1 MGNFIEPPTYFGG
14 ETRTRALPSPPP
26 TPSSRE
32 LRELYALTTHQF
44 SIFMQ
49 LTESRVKQSG
59 VSPDMITGLL
69 GHFSRF
75 RSIIETFDA
84 KRTPIFASH
93 TLNERGKLEA
103 LGALVRSTIQE
114 LDAARPKNYD
124 ELIGSLMR
132 QTDFRAKSV
141 ETKIDDALGLNRVV
155 DLLTAQEIRASLAD
169 LDPIELALKYKEKA
183 AEGHR
188 VFVMAVDSAP
198 IEPLVSKEVREE
210 GHQLLRESLYPAEA
224 ARLRDARELVDAL
237 DAVWSDAKR
246 AVIAFTGRWPLE
258 DPLAEVAVGTRSAA
272 DYDGTVKV

>member
-1 MGNFIEPPTYFGG
+1 MNLPT
-14 ETRTRALPSPPP
+14 
-26 TPSSRE
+26 
-32 LRELYALTTHQF
+32 LRDLYALTTHEF
-44 SIFMQ
+44 SIFAQ

-59 VSPDMITGLL
+59 VNADMVTGLL
-69 GHFSRF
+69 SHFTRF

-84 KRTPIFASH
+84 KRIPIFASR
-93 TLNERGKLEA
+93 TLNDRGKLEA

-132 QTDFRAKSV
+132 QTDFTAKSI

-169 LDPIELALKYKEKA
+169 LDPLELALKYKEKA

-198 IEPLVSKEVREE
+198 IEPLVSKDVQEE
-210 GHQLLRESLYPAEA
+210 GHQLLRESLFPNEA
-224 ARLRDARELVDAL
+224 AKLVDARQLVDAL
-237 DAVWSDAKR
+237 DAVWGEAKR
-246 AVIAFTGRWPLE
+246 AVIAFTGTWPLE
-258 DPLAEVAVGTRSAA
+258 DPLAEIAAGTRSAA
-272 DYDGTVKV
+272 GYTGTVKV